1 MYDLPDHKPARVSWS
16 QVAAFRLSRHNL
28 SKRAPA
34 SAMASVLGG
43 MGGAQAQVLSAGQI
57 SLWSRVKGVR
67 ARDVDEALW
76 KDHRLV
82 RAWAMRRTMFLLP
95 SDELAVFA
103 RGTTRRSEYNLRW
116 AVRRVGE
123 KPLDRLLSAVMSV
136 LVLPR
141 TRTEL
146 AEALSKTHGHKLRSK
161 AGGGWGNKRAVPW
174 VDIGGKSLPVGFLL
188 HVLAARHVICSGPN
202 RGNEATYVR
211 ADKWIPGW
219 RDVPVEEAERG
230 LLVKYL
236 RAFGPSTIADFALW
250 AGLYIRDAKPIWAM
264 EAQNMAEVDV
274 EGWKASILKS
284 DMSALEGVA
293 ANEPTVR
300 LVPFFDSFL
309 LGHKSH
315 SNIVDEKHRKK
326 VYRNQGWVSP
336 VVLVDGRAQGVWS
349 HEEKK
354 NSLEVRVTPFSSLSA
369 HVSSLVRVEASDLGR
384 FLECAGVKT
393 VIE

>member
-1 MYDLPDHKPARVSWS
+1 MSELSDHKPTRFSWG

-34 SAMASVLGG
+34 SAMASVIGG

-57 SLWSRVKGVR
+57 SLWSRVKGLR

-76 KDHRLV
+76 KDHSLV

-95 SDELAVFA
+95 SRELAVFA
-103 RGTTRRSEYNLRW
+103 RGTTRRAEYNLRW

-123 KPLDRLLSAVMSV
+123 KPLDKLLSAVMSV

-161 AGGGWGNKRAVPW
+161 AGGGWGNKRSVPW
-174 VDIGGKSLPVGFLL
+174 VDVAGKSLPVGFLL
-188 HVLAARHVICSGPN
+188 HVLAARYVICSGPN

-211 ADKWIPGW
+211 ADKWIPEW
-219 RDVPVEEAERG
+219 RAMPVAEAERA

-250 AGLYIRDAKPIWAM
+250 AGLYIRDAKPIWAL
-264 EAQNMAEVDV
+264 EADNLAEVDV
-274 EGWKASILKS
+274 EGWKSSILKS
-284 DMSALEGVA
+284 DLEELEEVEA
-293 ANEPTVR
+293 DEPIVR

-315 SNIVDEKHRKK
+315 GSVVDEKHRKK

-336 VVLVDGRAQGVWS
+336 VVLVDGRALGVWS
-349 HEEKK
+349 HAEKK
-354 NSLEVRVTPFSSLSA
+354 NDLEVRVAPFSSLSA
-369 HVSSLVRVEASDLGR
+369 RVSSLVREEASDLGR
-384 FLECAGVKT
+384 FLECADVKI